1 MDEDKLNIN
10 GYVLEKELSNDNS
23 GFSKWGFANKNG
35 RRYFIKEF
43 LAPKYPLDSSSICEK
58 QKNDRLEE
66 CREFQISKIKLYSA
80 INSSSDGNIIKIHDF
95 FRQDSKYY
103 ITTEVVQGDTLSIK
117 DIFCLPEKKRL
128 LVCLIVAHTVVMLH
142 GKHIVHADLK
152 PDNILVT
159 NEANIKAKLIDFDC
173 SFSESA
179 APDLG
184 DELNGDLVYLS
195 PEAFMH
201 MAEINSY
208 LTCQMDIFSLGI
220 ILHQYL
226 TGEKPQYNNKKY
238 DYIYEAVLDKAK
250 IEVDEALPEEIRAM
264 IQKMLSLDPNM
275 RPSAAD
281 VFHVLYERFQYICG
295 ENDSA
300 SHTTE
305 DSQLQ
310 AGAGVYGMSDD
321 AYAGYIPEETQNI
334 GYNSYAVQAAAT
346 ANAYSGYD
354 TSGIYDN
361 TYSGYDASGMYD
373 NTYAGYDTSGM
384 YDNTY
389 AGYDTTGMYN
399 NTYGG
404 YDIAGMY
411 DYTYSGYDA
420 AGMGNDAYSS
430 YETSVEYNNNNAYN
444 GYGSYDT
451 TENDNNPYSG
461 SAVGGSYDNGVGG
474 YASSE
479 IHNNA
484 YNMSEAAEMDSG
496 EQTDG
501 YIHAGSLKGDLYNR
515 EIKKEMP
522 EKEGTDTEEKSFF
535 SSAGNL

>member
-1 MDEDKLNIN
+1 
-10 GYVLEKELSNDNS
+10 
-23 GFSKWGFANKNG
+23 
-35 RRYFIKEF
+35 
-43 LAPKYPLDSSSICEK
+43 
-58 QKNDRLEE
+58 
-66 CREFQISKIKLYSA
+66 
-80 INSSSDGNIIKIHDF
+80 
-95 FRQDSKYY
+95 
-103 ITTEVVQGDTLSIK
+103 
-117 DIFCLPEKKRL
+117 
-128 LVCLIVAHTVVMLH
+128 
-142 GKHIVHADLK
+142 
-152 PDNILVT
+152 
-159 NEANIKAKLIDFDC
+159 
-173 SFSESA
+173 
-179 APDLG
+179 
-184 DELNGDLVYLS
+184 
-195 PEAFMH
+195 MH

-300 SHTTE
+300 PQTTE

-346 ANAYSGYD
+346 ANAYS
-354 TSGIYDN
+354 
-361 TYSGYDASGMYD
+361 
-373 NTYAGYDTSGM
+373 GYDTSGM

-522 EKEGTDTEEKSFF
+522 EKEETDTEEKSFF